1 MSYKEALI
9 RDGFAIV
16 PNFISRDRALALFE
30 NYKQAE
36 IIKDKTDPQ
45 VPDASY
51 CTLNFR
57 PFLEILCEKI
67 PHVSEM
73 VGEFVFPT
81 YTYARIYRNGNILQR
96 HTDRT
101 ACEISLT
108 VHLHGDKEWPIY
120 METPEGVQVP
130 VILGPGDAAI
140 YLGCDTP
147 HWRDAYE
154 GEEYGQVFFHYVL
167 STGKYWDEHFNLK
180 NFAERFEEAEA

>member
-1 MSYKEALI
+1 MSLKEALI

-16 PNFISRDRALALFE
+16 PNFIDRDRALALFK

-36 IIKDKTDPQ
+36 IIKDVSDDQSPKSSHT
-45 VPDASY
+45 V
-51 CTLNFR
+51 CNFR

-73 VGEFVFPT
+73 VEELVFPT
-81 YTYARIYRNGNILQR
+81 YTYSRIYRNGNVLER
-96 HTDRT
+96 HTDRA

-120 METPEGVQVP
+120 METPNRVQVP

-167 STGKYWDEHFNLK
+167 STGIYWDEHFNLK
-180 NFAERFEEAEA
+180 HFAKSVKEVEA